1 MNSTDCELVRRSLI
15 DLLDGALSGD
25 RESVARAHLAQC
37 GTCASEFRRLEEA
50 WNALPPAESVT
61 PPRDAGERV
70 RSYARYALAADG
82 MPPRRASRR
91 QWVAAGGVG
100 IALAAVAVAMV
111 LRAPEVTR
119 VIPGAAAPAFE
130 AVDVVSGA
138 QRSLADYRG
147 EIILL
152 NIWATWCRPCED
164 ELPSM
169 ERLYRELGPEGL
181 RVVAVSVDRESR
193 HKVQEWV
200 EQLGLT
206 FTILQDRSGR
216 IEELY
221 QTTGVPESFVIDQ
234 NGVILKREIGP
245 REWDSAVQ
253 SGMLRRLLA
262 LDPGE

>member
-1 MNSTDCELVRRSLI
+1 
-15 DLLDGALSGD
+15 
-25 RESVARAHLAQC
+25 
-37 GTCASEFRRLEEA
+37 
-50 WNALPPAESVT
+50 
-61 PPRDAGERV
+61 
-70 RSYARYALAADG
+70 
-82 MPPRRASRR
+82 
-91 QWVAAGGVG
+91 
-100 IALAAVAVAMV
+100 
-111 LRAPEVTR
+111 
-119 VIPGAAAPAFE
+119 
-130 AVDVVSGA
+130 
-138 QRSLADYRG
+138 
-147 EIILL
+147 
-152 NIWATWCRPCED
+152 
-164 ELPSM
+164 M

-253 SGMLRRLLA
+253 SGMLRRLLG